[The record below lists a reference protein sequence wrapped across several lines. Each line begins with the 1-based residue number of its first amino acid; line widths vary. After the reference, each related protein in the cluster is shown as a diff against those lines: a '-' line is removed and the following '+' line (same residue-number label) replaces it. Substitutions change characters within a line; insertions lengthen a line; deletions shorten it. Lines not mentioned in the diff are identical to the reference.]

1 MNKLRELRMAAHMTF
16 DDLARCM
23 GVHPSTIYSW
33 ETEKSHPRYFQ
44 VRRLARLFNVVES
57 ALGLTASDAPKPRP
71 VNHEPRK
78 DPTELYKHFTALDIA
93 EQRRIIAYTMP
104 DGYREAVNRIH
115 SGRLTHDEFKSI
127 EQMIG
132 ERGRG

>member
-1 MNKLRELRMAAHMTF
+1 MRIAAHMNLN
-16 DDLARCM
+16 DVARRM

-33 ETEKSHPRYFQ
+33 ETEKSHPRLYQ
-44 VRRLARLFNVVES
+44 IQQLARLFNVAES
-57 ALGLTASDAPKPRP
+57 ALGLTASNAPKPRP

-104 DGYREAVNRIH
+104 DAYSTAVNRIH
-115 SGRLTHDEFKSI
+115 SGRLTRDEFNTI
-127 EQMIG
+127 ERMMR
-132 ERGRG
+132 ERGRE

>member
-1 MNKLRELRMAAHMTF
+1 MIGLRKVRIAAHMSL
-16 DDLARCM
+16 DDVARRM

-33 ETEKSHPRYFQ
+33 ESEKSHPRLYQ
-44 VRRLARLFNVVES
+44 IRRLAGLFNVVES
-57 ALGLTASDAPKPRP
+57 ALELTASDAPKPRP

-78 DPTELYKHFTALDIA
+78 DPTELYKHFTALDMA

-104 DGYREAVNRIH
+104 DAYRTAVNRIH
-115 SGRLTHDEFKSI
+115 SGRLTRDEFNTI
-127 EQMIG
+127 ERMIE

>member
-1 MNKLRELRMAAHMTF
+1 MRIAAHMSL
-16 DDLARCM
+16 DDVARRM
-23 GVHPSTIYSW
+23 GVHKSTIYSW
-33 ETEKSHPRYFQ
+33 ETEKAHPKLYQ
-44 VRRLARLFNVVES
+44 VRRLAGLFNVVES
-57 ALGLTASDAPKPRP
+57 ALGLTASDASKPRP

-104 DGYREAVNRIH
+104 DAYSTAINRIH
-115 SGRLTHDEFKSI
+115 SGRLTRDEFNTI
-127 EQMIG
+127 ERMMR

>member
-1 MNKLRELRMAAHMTF
+1 MAAHMTF

-33 ETEKSHPRYFQ
+33 ETERSHPKPYQ
-44 VRRLARLFNVVES
+44 VRRLAGLFNIVES
-57 ALGLTASDAPKPRP
+57 ALRLTASDAPKPRP

-104 DGYREAVNRIH
+104 DDYRTAINRIH
-115 SGRLTHDEFKSI
+115 SGRLTRDEFNTI
-127 EQMIG
+127 ERMMR
-132 ERGRG
+132 ERGRR